1 MPVEEEMFDIIGVGR
16 FKGSQLRDLADRA
29 EQSYAAMTKGMDHR
43 SKLKCPEVRD
53 TRMLI
58 EALQAALGGNTV
70 MLQALMNNRRMT

>member
-1 MPVEEEMFDIIGVGR
+1 
-16 FKGSQLRDLADRA
+16 
-29 EQSYAAMTKGMDHR
+29 MTKGMDHR

-70 MLQALMNNRRMT
+70 MPGGAHEQQKNDMIFIIRQEIEL